1 MSVPPTA
8 IDRVRA
14 REILDSRGNPT
25 VEVDVALA
33 GGASGRAAVPSG
45 ASTGAAEAVELRDGD
60 ERYGGKGVRD
70 AVANVTDRLAPEVL
84 GRDALDQRGL
94 DDAIRLCDGTPN
106 LASVGANAAL
116 GLSLAAAAAC
126 AVHLDLPEFRYLGGA
141 GACVLPVP
149 FFNVLNG
156 GAHADNDV
164 DVQEFMVAPIGAP
177 SFREALRSGAEV
189 YAALRRLAA
198 DMGLDTNLGDEGGI
212 APEIGSTREA
222 LDLVCDAVEAAGFR
236 PGTDVAV
243 ALDVAASELGSGGEY
258 RLEGRVLDAA
268 GMADVCEALCRD
280 YPIVSLEDPLGE
292 DDWDGW
298 RLLTERLGSRVQLVG
313 DDLLVTDPERVR
325 RAADEGSGN
334 AVLVKPN
341 QVGTLTGTLDTVA
354 EARRRGWGAM
364 LSHRSGETTDVAIAH
379 LAVATGTGQIKAGAP
394 ARGERTAKYNE
405 LLRIEEALDSGA
417 RYAGWDPARRW

>member
-25 VEVDVALA
+25 VEVDVVLVS
-33 GGASGRAAVPSG
+33 GATGRAAVPSG

-60 ERYGGKGVRD
+60 ERFGGKGVRG

-126 AVHLDLPEFRYLGGA
+126 AVHLDLPRFRYLGGA
-141 GACVLPVP
+141 GAHLLPLP

-189 YAALRRLAA
+189 YASLRRLAA
-198 DMGLDTNLGDEGGI
+198 DKGLDTNLGDEGGI
-212 APEIGSTREA
+212 APGLGSTREA

-243 ALDVAASELGSGGEY
+243 ALDVAASELGSAGSY
-258 RLEGRVLDAA
+258 RLEGRVLDASGVA
-268 GMADVCEALCRD
+268 EFCEGLCRD

-298 RLLTERLGSRVQLVG
+298 RELTERLGSRVQLVG

-325 RAADEGSGN
+325 RAAETGCGN

-354 EARRRGWGAM
+354 EARRRGWAGM
-364 LSHRSGETTDVAIAH
+364 LSHRSGETEDVSIAH
-379 LAVATGTGQIKAGAP
+379 LAVAAGTGQIKAGAP

-405 LLRIEEALDSGA
+405 LLRIEELLGQGA
-417 RYAGWDPARRW
+417 RYAAWDPERRP